1 MINSFYCLGFMNVQ
15 IYMIIK
21 EKNPPRGIHSHQGS
35 INLIKQAF
43 IRNEEVLEPHKYGS
57 YSLLNENTYF

>member
-1 MINSFYCLGFMNVQ
+1 MNVQ